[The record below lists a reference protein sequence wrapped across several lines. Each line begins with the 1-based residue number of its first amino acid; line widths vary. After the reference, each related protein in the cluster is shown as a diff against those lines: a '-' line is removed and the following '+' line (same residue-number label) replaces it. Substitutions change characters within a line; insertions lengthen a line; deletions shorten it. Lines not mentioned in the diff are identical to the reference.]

1 MSVNK
6 HNQVLTVVL
15 FPPFWRFILS
25 QQHNRENI
33 VCLSVSPCTW
43 KPVCPTLWVT
53 G

>member
-6 HNQVLTVVL
+6 HDQVLTVVL

-33 VCLSVSPCTW
+33 VCLSVCLGSLYVPHSR
-43 KPVCPTLWVT
+43 
-53 G
+53 